1 MPHVCQCKSKHAAL
15 TNIPRRQGS
24 EAQALRLLTLSHR
37 AAMVLLLRPH
47 HPHTKSHADALVQ
60 VQVTG
65 RREGATAELEQLVHT
80 LL

>member
-1 MPHVCQCKSKHAAL
+1 
-15 TNIPRRQGS
+15 
-24 EAQALRLLTLSHR
+24 
-37 AAMVLLLRPH
+37 MVLLLRPH